1 MTRVLS
7 RKMEWVP
14 IETLRPYANNPKHHT
29 AAAVKKL
36 AEMIASQGWTQP
48 IAVDA
53 DGVIV
58 LGTRRWMAAQHLKLT
73 DVPIIR
79 LSELTPDEIRAAR
92 LADNRVAHDTAIDDV
107 LVAEEMAALGA
118 NSFDLA
124 ATGYSPKEIAALMD
138 PGGEAPKDERKD
150 AVPELPKKAI
160 TKRGDVWILGQHRVM
175 CGDSTS
181 AEDVARLLGG
191 AAIDLILTDPPY
203 CSGGFQESGK
213 RAGSVGTNRPHKQI
227 ANDTLSTRGYVALL
241 RTAFER
247 FAAPYLYCFTD
258 WRMWTVLF
266 DVVESSGL
274 GVRSMIVW
282 DKGTPGMGRGWRAQ
296 HELVMWACRKTAPW
310 DKRAASAGNVIPAKR
325 TGNDLHT
332 TQKPAELLERI
343 TENTSFALTIADPFA
358 GSGTT
363 LIAAES
369 KGRQCFAM
377 ELDPLYC
384 DVIVERWQNYT
395 TREAFRLSD
404 DRSFNDEKRASED
417 G

>member
-1 MTRVLS
+1 MTKTQRSTGL
-7 RKMEWVP
+7 VP
-14 IETLRPYANNPKHHT
+14 ISTVRPYEKNPKHHT
-29 AAAVKKL
+29 AAAVRKL
-36 AEMIASQGWTQP
+36 ADLITEFGWTQP
-48 IAVDA
+48 IAVDSE
-53 DGVIV
+53 GVIV
-58 LGTRRWMAAQHLKLT
+58 LGTRRFMAAGLLGM
-73 DVPIIR
+73 DAVPVVV
-79 LSELTPDEIRAAR
+79 LDDLTPDQIRALR
-92 LADNRVAHDTAIDDV
+92 LADNRVAHDTSIDDV

-124 ATGYSPKEIAALMD
+124 ATGYSPKEIAALLD
-138 PGGEAPKDERKD
+138 PGGDAPKDDRKD
-150 AVPELPKKAI
+150 AVPELPKKAV

-181 AEDVARLLGG
+181 AEDVARLLDG
-191 AAIDLILTDPPY
+191 AVVDLVLTDPPY

-227 ANDTLSTRGYVALL
+227 ANDAVSTRGYIALV
-241 RTAFER
+241 RGAIER
-247 FAAPYLYCFTD
+247 IGAPFLYCFTD

-266 DVVESSGL
+266 DIAESCGL
-274 GVRSMIVW
+274 AVRSMIVW
-282 DKGTPGMGRGWRAQ
+282 DKLTPGMGRGWRAQ

-310 DKRAASAGNVIPAKR
+310 GQKSSGAGNVIQSKR
-325 TGNDLHT
+325 TGNELHT
-332 TQKPAELLERI
+332 TQKPADVLESI
-343 TENTSFALTIADPFA
+343 VANTVFANTIADPFA

-363 LIAAES
+363 LIAAET

-395 TREAFRLSD
+395 TREAVRE
-404 DRSFNDEKRASED
+404 DRSATFNEAKRAGDD